1 MLSQDSDAEAPVWW
15 AILFAFNWRAAAAMQ
30 RRVPCDA
37 APSLAGL
44 FHVKL
49 RQGAPPFAV
58 PRAVVVRARHRNLVS
73 RETDQVRRPVVYS
86 GNRRAD
92 VLKRSSC
99 SRKNRTRRSPAA
111 VARLKQQRL
120 SRQGSESRQ
129 LVSRETPAPWPQ
141 GGQHRAFPRFPSKQ
155 PAGSHRRLVLRSCST
170 IMALSLLASS
180 VRACA
185 IPHPL

>member
-1 MLSQDSDAEAPVWW
+1 MLRRRSGGQSCSRSTGEQQPLCSAGY
-15 AILFAFNWRAAAAMQ
+15 RAT
-30 RRVPCDA
+30 P
-37 APSLAGL
+37 
-44 FHVKL
+44 L
-49 RQGAPPFAV
+49 RSRGFVSRETSARSAPFAV
-58 PRAVVVRARHRNLVS
+58 PRPVVVRARHRNLVS

>member
-1 MLSQDSDAEAPVWW
+1 MLRRRSGGQSCSRSTGEQQPLCSAGY
-15 AILFAFNWRAAAAMQ
+15 RAT
-30 RRVPCDA
+30 P
-37 APSLAGL
+37 
-44 FHVKL
+44 L
-49 RQGAPPFAV
+49 RSRGFVSRETSARSAPFAV
-58 PRAVVVRARHRNLVS
+58 PCPVVVRARHRNLVS

-120 SRQGSESRQ
+120 SRQGSE
-129 LVSRETPAPWPQ
+129 L
-141 GGQHRAFPRFPSKQ
+141 
-155 PAGSHRRLVLRSCST
+155 GSLFHVKPRRLGRKGASIGRFLDSRPNNPPAHTAGLFCASCST

-180 VRACA
+180 VRALCDT
-185 IPHPL
+185 PPTSM